1 MIHKESHLQQA
12 CVKWFRLQYPTI
24 ANLLFAVPNGGA
36 RSRTEAAIMKGEG
49 VTAGVADLLL
59 LIARGGFGSLA
70 IEMKDD
76 RKSSKQRPSQIQ
88 WQQSA
93 EQAGNKYE
101 IVRTFEDF
109 QNVVNAYL
117 SEPATNPERQ
127 NRNLYRA
134 VICSPRQG
142 WEEYVYRHSDQRIA
156 DIKKFADDV
165 ENGRIKI
172 ETEPKIC
179 KPSGMCQ
186 ICMRSRIDID
196 KGGIYC
202 NVTGEHIYSRGCP
215 EQICGYFLKT
225 K

>member
-1 MIHKESHLQQA
+1 MIHKESHLQQV

-93 EQAGNKYE
+93 ERAGNKYE

-117 SEPATNPERQ
+117 SEPATNPEFQ
-127 NRNLYRA
+127 NRNLYHVTVLR
-134 VICSPRQG
+134 SPRQ
-142 WEEYVYRHSDQRIA
+142 ELAEYLNEHLNSDDEQPQIH
-156 DIKKFADDV
+156 
-165 ENGRIKI
+165 
-172 ETEPKIC
+172 
-179 KPSGMCQ
+179 PSGMCYA
-186 ICMRSRIDID
+186 CMRSGYDFENQCSVCRM
-196 KGGIYC
+196 
-202 NVTGEHIYSRGCP
+202 TGERISKRIPTSGLFDNRVCA
-215 EQICGYFLKT
+215 YFLKQ

>member
-76 RKSSKQRPSQIQ
+76 RKNAKQRPSQIQ
-88 WQQSA
+88 WQQAA
-93 EQAGNKYE
+93 EQAGNKYAV
-101 IVRTFEDF
+101 IRTFEEF
-109 QNVVNAYL
+109 QNIVNAYL
-117 SEPATNPERQ
+117 TEPATNPERQ
-127 NRNLYRA
+127 NPHIA
-134 VICSPRQG
+134 PA
-142 WEEYVYRHSDQRIA
+142 YVLRRDYNSFFEKTKQSSDGEQREQPQIH
-156 DIKKFADDV
+156 
-165 ENGRIKI
+165 
-172 ETEPKIC
+172 
-179 KPSGMCQ
+179 PSGMCCACIRCGYDFENNHP
-186 ICMRSRIDID
+186 ICRM
-196 KGGIYC
+196 
-202 NVTGEHIYSRGCP
+202 TGEKISTRIPTSGLFDDRVCA
-215 EQICGYFLKT
+215 YFLKQ